1 MVEEFSRFILNDYQ
15 LTSSLK
21 KIRHKLQ
28 TTIDGLAIK
37 KSRLIEERNSRNDV
51 GKDILAGE
59 ASRKNYF
66 DILLAN
72 LGRVKESIRVL
83 EEFSK
88 LVNKKTALNIKEI
101 RYIVYDIEKKIIK
114 KFKALHNIR

>member
-1 MVEEFSRFILNDYQ
+1 MVEEFSRFILNDYR
-15 LTSSLK
+15 LTSEIK
-21 KIRHKLQ
+21 NIRHKLQ
-28 TTIDGLAIK
+28 TIIDGLAIK

-59 ASRKNYF
+59 ASRKNHF

-72 LGRVKESIRVL
+72 LGRVKESVRVL

-88 LVNKKTALNIKEI
+88 LVNKKTALNIKEL
-101 RYIVYDIEKKIIK
+101 RYIVYDIEKKTIK
-114 KFKALHNIR
+114 KFKALRNIR